1 MIIYLSKLNSVER
14 EKLINLKE
22 VRTGSKRKESWEK

>member
-22 VRTGSKRKESWEK
+22 VRMGSKRKESWEK